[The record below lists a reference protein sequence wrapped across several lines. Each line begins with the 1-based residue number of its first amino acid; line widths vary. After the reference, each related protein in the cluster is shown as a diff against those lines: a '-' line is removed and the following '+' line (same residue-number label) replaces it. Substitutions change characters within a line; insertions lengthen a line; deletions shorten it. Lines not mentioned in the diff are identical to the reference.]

1 MEQHLSQFL
10 NSLAGQ
16 KGYSDN
22 TTAAYRNDLN
32 QFMGYLR
39 DQRSGQVDPADVTAD
54 LLQAYV
60 EKIQRPDD
68 GYAPSTVA
76 RKIAAV
82 KSFFGY
88 LREQNVIATDP
99 STKLISPRIKKNAPR
114 TLTAEEIQRLLATP
128 KKENGPKAQRDSAL
142 LEVLCATGMR
152 VTEVVNLRLTDVD
165 WEKGEILC
173 RSKGERSRRIPLA
186 SARTALADYVQ
197 TARPLLADSTS
208 PEVLFLNHRGKKLT
222 RQGVW
227 LIIKETAQVASISAE
242 VTPHT
247 LRHSFAKYLVTSGE
261 DLRRVQE
268 LLGHANLSTTQV
280 YKQAPAEVPA
290 LSTSE

>member
-39 DQRSGQVDPADVTAD
+39 EQRGGQVEPAEVNAE
-54 LLQAYV
+54 LLQTYV
-60 EKIQRPDD
+60 ERIQRPDG

-82 KSFFGY
+82 KSFFSY
-88 LREQNVIATDP
+88 LREQNIIVIDP
-99 STKLISPRIKKNAPR
+99 STKLISPRIKKSAPR
-114 TLTAEEIQRLLATP
+114 TLTGEEIQRLLATP
-128 KKENGPKAQRDSAL
+128 KKENGPKSQRDSAL

-152 VTEVVNLRLTDVD
+152 VTEVVNLKLTDVD
-165 WEKGEILC
+165 WERGEVLC

-186 SARTALADYVQ
+186 IARAVLAEYVQ
-197 TARPLLADSTS
+197 TARPLLADSLS
-208 PEVLFLNHRGKKLT
+208 PDVLFLNHRGKKLT

-227 LIIKETAQVASISAE
+227 LIIKETAQLAGISTE

-247 LRHSFAKYLVTSGE
+247 LRHSFAKYLVSSGE

-280 YKQAPAEVPA
+280 YKQAPAETPTLA
-290 LSTSE
+290 SNE

>member
-39 DQRSGQVDPADVTAD
+39 EQRGGQVEPTEVNAE

-60 EKIQRPDD
+60 ERIQRPDG

-88 LREQNVIATDP
+88 LREQSIIAVDP
-99 STKLISPRIKKNAPR
+99 STKLVSPRIKKSAPR
-114 TLTAEEIQRLLATP
+114 TLTGEEIQRLLATP
-128 KKENGPKAQRDSAL
+128 KKENGPKSQRDSAL

-152 VTEVVNLRLTDVD
+152 VTEVVNLKLTDID
-165 WEKGEILC
+165 WEKGEVLC
-173 RSKGERSRRIPLA
+173 RSKGDRSRRIPLA
-186 SARTALADYVQ
+186 TARATLAEYVQ
-197 TARPLLADSTS
+197 TARPLLADSLS
-208 PEVLFLNHRGKKLT
+208 PDVLFLNHRGKKLT

-227 LIIKETAQVASISAE
+227 LIIKETAQLAGISTE

-247 LRHSFAKYLVTSGE
+247 LRHSFAKYLVSSGE

-280 YKQAPAEVPA
+280 YKQAPAEVPTLA
-290 LSTSE
+290 SNE